1 MYGLLRLSQLLLSFS
16 ILCFAYS
23 SDAQSSD
30 VVAPP
35 YFAKKHLVVAVPSY
49 APVPYHDTF
58 SDASIYYDYL
68 TDLSEKLNLD
78 IEYREFDSAADIAQ
92 AVIGEVVDLA
102 FGFSKTPKLNEQLSF
117 SLPVTKHRIFSW
129 YRDERSKLAPPTT
142 LRWGCI
148 HHSLSCGEWVH
159 QQANTAIGFPSP
171 MALIDALSSGAID
184 AALVSLDIIEY
195 HIQTSSVGDWVGT
208 FLFLSVGETA
218 FITSRHNSELM
229 NTLNRYL
236 SMHHNENHDLALL
249 QGQIMNTTKAQ
260 GEVPLK
266 LRYSVDRDWFPMS
279 YIDKS
284 TNKVTGYIHELIALY
299 SLKTGVY
306 FEYVEPKERVLEDML
321 SQGDIDFYPT
331 IFSQGEQLD
340 TPVYTLPFW
349 NKEWVKVENSSPS
362 ETIGVLGSTDQLLSN
377 FKYELANDQLA
388 VYSDF
393 QQIKSS
399 LQKGEIGAALLPR
412 SVANAYLYYNS
423 GASLDIDTAFGT
435 EGVLIQ
441 SLYFK
446 TKPSQKRIV
455 SVLNAAISNTTQQ
468 ETDWLMQKHQPVSA
482 HHYHI
487 NNLVTQV
494 FIALTALVSAAAL
507 VTRQKYVRLSLKANE
522 RKERLQSSTEQL
534 LLLNTVIEHYP
545 GMIAILNERN
555 ETVIANQ
562 EFKQCYQGCINN
574 KCLNQP
580 SCCGLLS
587 AMMDVGLNELDSGLN
602 INKDICP
609 IDGKFYKIHKEWVNN
624 EGNSSAY
631 QVLILTDITSYQAQQ
646 KQIDASRLDA
656 LHALKARDAFLAMIS
671 HELRTPLAAIIG
683 VLDLL
688 NSEIKQR
695 DNRELFLSAQ
705 SSANRL
711 NLLVNDI
718 LDFSKIEA
726 GQMQLDPTEGCIF
739 DELSSQLRTFE
750 AMAKTKEIEFLVQW
764 CPTNLANA
772 TFDWSRLNQIV
783 NNIISNAIKFTKYG
797 SVVVKIQ
804 HSSSELQILVRDSG
818 CGMTKEQLTHVYQP
832 FVQADHTISR
842 RFGGSGVGMS
852 IVKNLVDLMSGTIAI
867 DSEYSIGTSVDI
879 RIPIDFSSIQIESL
893 GYAFS
898 EQPNVS
904 AWLDSLGVS
913 LFASQ
918 QNDIIEVRNFPGNV
932 YPDLLINQLKESD
945 SSSKPELNLYLGFT
959 GTVLVADDDPI
970 NRLVFQ
976 KQLSKLGVKH
986 VCVNDG
992 KAAYEYLRNNSNKV
1006 DLLLTD
1012 CHMPLMDGY
1021 ELTEAIRNDSRL
1033 VDLPIIGCTA
1043 EDSRM
1048 AAQRAEQAGMN
1059 TVIYKPY
1066 SIDVLAQ
1073 VIKKHV
1079 TISELS
1085 ISDVK
1090 EIDWLDGY
1098 DAEEQSEI
1106 VNVLAQTLSNELE
1119 LLQDYSRF
1127 NEVAHRVKGTASI
1140 LGLKQLEQLARA
1152 CETANSESLEAA
1164 RSAFLC
1170 EIQST
1175 QTKLTRWLSE
1185 HQQLEVPVC

>member
-1 MYGLLRLSQLLLSFS
+1 MYGLLRHSQLLLSFS

-23 SDAQSSD
+23 SDALSSD
-30 VVAPP
+30 VIAPP

-78 IEYREFDSAADIAQ
+78 IEYREFDSAGDIAQ

-148 HHSLSCGEWVH
+148 QHSLSCGEWVH
-159 QQANTAIGFPSP
+159 QQVNTAIGFPSP

-208 FLFLSVGETA
+208 FRFLSVGETA

-236 SMHHNENHDLALL
+236 SMHHDENHDLALL

-306 FEYVEPKERVLEDML
+306 FEYVEPKERGLEDML

-331 IFSQGEQLD
+331 TFSQGEQLD
-340 TPVYTLPFW
+340 KPVYTLPFW
-349 NKEWVKVENSSPS
+349 NKEWVKVGNSSSS

-388 VYSDF
+388 VYSNF

-423 GASLDIDTAFGT
+423 GASLDIDTAFGA
-435 EGVLIQ
+435 ESVLTQ

-468 ETDWLMQKHQPVSA
+468 ETDWLMQKHQPVPI
-482 HHYHI
+482 HHEYK
-487 NNLVTQV
+487 NNLVTQGCFV
-494 FIALTALVSAAAL
+494 LAALVSAAAL
-507 VTRQKYVRLSLKANE
+507 VTRQKYVRLSFKANE
-522 RKERLQSSTEQL
+522 RKVRLQRSAEQL
-534 LLLNTVIEHYP
+534 LLLNSVIEHYP
-545 GMIAILNERN
+545 GMIAILNEHN

-562 EFKQCYQGCINN
+562 AFNQCYQGCINN
-574 KCLNQP
+574 KCVNRP
-580 SCCGLLS
+580 SCCQFLS
-587 AMMDVGLNELDSGLN
+587 VMTDANFNWTDNRLN
-602 INKDICP
+602 INKSNCS
-609 IDGKFYKIHKEWVNN
+609 IDGKFYKIHKESVNIEN
-624 EGNSSAY
+624 NALSY

-656 LHALKARDAFLAMIS
+656 INALKARDAFLAMIS
-671 HELRTPLAAIIG
+671 HELRTPLSALIG

-688 NSEIKQR
+688 NSEIKQP

-705 SSANRL
+705 SSVNRL

-739 DELSSQLRTFE
+739 DELSPQLRTFE
-750 AMAKTKEIEFLVQW
+750 AMAKTKKIDFIVQW
-764 CPTNLANA
+764 CPTILANA
-772 TFDWSRLNQIV
+772 TFDWQRFSQIV
-783 NNIISNAIKFTKYG
+783 NNIISNAIKFTKFG

-804 HSSSELQILVRDSG
+804 HSSSTLQFLVRDSG
-818 CGMTKEQLTHVYQP
+818 CGMTEDQLTHIYQP

-842 RFGGSGVGMS
+842 RFGGSGLGMS

-867 DSEYSIGTSVDI
+867 ESEYGIGTVVDI
-879 RIPIDFSSIQIESL
+879 RIPIEFSSIQTESL
-893 GYAFS
+893 AYASS
-898 EQPNVS
+898 EQTHVS
-904 AWLDSLGVS
+904 AWLACWGVKAP
-913 LFASQ
+913 ASQ
-918 QNDIIEVRNFPGNV
+918 LNSICEIRNFPGNV
-932 YPDLLINQLKESD
+932 YPDRLINQLKESEHH
-945 SSSKPELNLYLGFT
+945 SNPHLGLYLGFT
-959 GTVLVADDDPI
+959 GTVLIADDDPI
-970 NRLVFQ
+970 NQLVFQ
-976 KQLSKLGVKH
+976 KQLFKLGVKH

-992 KAAYEYLRNNSNKV
+992 KAAYEYLSNHPKKI

-1012 CHMPLMDGY
+1012 CHMPLMNGY
-1021 ELTEAIRNDSRL
+1021 ELTEAVRHDRRL
-1033 VDLPIIGCTA
+1033 ADLPIIGCTA

-1059 TVIYKPY
+1059 AIIYKPY

-1079 TISELS
+1079 TISE
-1085 ISDVK
+1085 VPRPNV
-1090 EIDWLDGY
+1090 EEVEWLNGY
-1098 DAEEQSEI
+1098 DVEEQHEI
-1106 VNVLAQTLSNELE
+1106 VNVLTKTLSNELE
-1119 LLQDYSRF
+1119 LLHDHSRL

-1140 LGLKQLEQLARA
+1140 LELKQLEHLARE
-1152 CETANSESLEAA
+1152 CETADHQSLAAA
-1164 RSAFLC
+1164 RSLFVS
-1170 EIQST
+1170 EIKST
-1175 QTKLTRWLSE
+1175 QTKLARWLSE
-1185 HQQLEVPVC
+1185 HKQFEESV